1 MLTVNEKRDTEAI
14 LIQVPTKIL
23 AELDLIAPNQ
33 EPFNGPL
40 RIQEYIGKV
49 VTEIFEKE
57 MGGDRGVNPPTRKNK
72 ISISN
77 GGNYG
82 K

>member
-1 MLTVNEKRDTEAI
+1 MLTKTDLQDTEAV

-40 RIQEYIGKV
+40 RVQEYIGKV

-57 MGGDRGVNPPTRKNK
+57 LDDPGNGRKQGGETAHKEEQN
-72 ISISN
+72 
-77 GGNYG
+77 
-82 K
+82 